1 MSLALITLITFSAAM
16 AVVLS
21 LGYAM
26 TAPSPVA
33 HRLKGLVGEH
43 ADVAMSQLASRAAG
57 EGFLGR
63 TVIGVGKYGLQGDGS
78 ISRLL
83 SEAGLRGP
91 NALALF
97 LGVRTLLT
105 VGPVLVVLMQTM
117 LAGTPLR
124 RALMITVA
132 CGVSG
137 HLLST
142 MWLKRRARARGRQLT
157 NGLPDALDLMVVC
170 LEAGLGLNATI
181 AKVGEER
188 STIEDTVGQE
198 FAQVALDLRNGR
210 SRADALRALARR
222 NGTDDLKSLVGIV
235 IQSDKLGASMAK
247 TFRIHADLLREK
259 RCMRA
264 EEQARKL
271 PIKVLFPLALFILP
285 TLFIVTVGPALLK
298 IGELSAMMTPR

>member
-1 MSLALITLITFSAAM
+1 
-16 AVVLS
+16 VLS

-33 HRLKGLVGEH
+33 HRLKGLVSEPAGG
-43 ADVAMSQLASRAAG
+43 AMPQPTSRAAG
-57 EGFLGR
+57 AGFLGR
-63 TVIGVGKYGLQGDGS
+63 TLIGIGKYGLQGDGS
-78 ISRLL
+78 IALRL
-83 SEAGLRGP
+83 SEGGMRGP
-91 NALALF
+91 NAAALF

-105 VGPVLVVLMQTM
+105 AGPVILV
-117 LAGTPLR
+117 LARAVFAGAPLG

-132 CGVSG
+132 SGVGG
-137 HLLST
+137 HLLAN
-142 MWLKRRARARGRQLT
+142 MWLKRRARSRGRQLT

-188 STIEDTVGQE
+188 STVDDTVGRE
-198 FAQVALDLRNGR
+198 FSQVALDLRNGR

-235 IQSDKLGASMAK
+235 IQSDKLGASMAR

-298 IGELSAMMTPR
+298 IGELSSMMAPK